1 MRFILR
7 NSVTAPYFQEFM
19 IECNSAHILEFW
31 HLIDHFPSNC
41 HSKLTKAAQQGTT
54 VSVEAMREVYERLT
68 QDALRLFYQVPS
80 PGQACLK
87 KAFSFRVS
95 PFGSFLIA
103 SQMNILNLNP
113 SCLCLHLQVCR

>member
-41 HSKLTKAAQQGTT
+41 HSKLTTAAQQGTT

-68 QDALRLFYQVPS
+68 QDALRLFYQVGAS
-80 PGQACLK
+80 LEDTFFLLFARHLSGNASSHLK
-87 KAFSFRVS
+87 
-95 PFGSFLIA
+95 
-103 SQMNILNLNP
+103 
-113 SCLCLHLQVCR
+113 